1 MIESKLHQ
9 QLIQSNE
16 KLAHRK
22 SCWYGL
28 FYGMA
33 MGLGVTIGSTVVVW
47 AMIYALQKLQ
57 IIPVFNSGQ
66 FEGIINLLQS
76 NNETL
81 QNLQK

>member
-1 MIESKLHQ
+1 MIESELHE

-28 FYGMA
+28 FYGIA

-47 AMIYALQKLQ
+47 AIIFVLQKLQ
-57 IIPVFNSGQ
+57 ILPVFNSGQ
-66 FEGIINLLQS
+66 LEGIINLLES
-76 NNETL
+76 KNEVL